1 MEQLQ
6 NINDYVLSQSALIGF
21 QELLIKLI
29 LTTFL
34 SLLIAHAYVKF
45 SSQITPS
52 KKYYTYISILAIIVT
67 IIISVVKG
75 SLALSLGLVGAL
87 SIVRFRTAIKE
98 PNELLVFFIS
108 IAIGISIGA
117 NQYKV
122 AVLSAFFIFIFYF
135 ISYKLRVKKNTE
147 EFTIISISI
156 IDKCDFSQLING
168 LKNIID
174 SSFLIRAINS
184 KNDVIEMH
192 LEVSSISVDEID
204 SLQLYIKEK
213 YNNSEIKIIPKIL

>member
-6 NINDYVLSQSALIGF
+6 NINEYVLSQSALIGF

-29 LTTFL
+29 LSTFL

-87 SIVRFRTAIKE
+87 SIVRFRTAIN
-98 PNELLVFFIS
+98 P
-108 IAIGISIGA
+108 
-117 NQYKV
+117 
-122 AVLSAFFIFIFYF
+122 
-135 ISYKLRVKKNTE
+135 
-147 EFTIISISI
+147 SISLSNYFNSNYDI
-156 IDKCDFSQLING
+156 EYLIE
-168 LKNIID
+168 KPINIY
-174 SSFLIRAINS
+174 INS
-184 KNDVIEMH
+184 K
-192 LEVSSISVDEID
+192 
-204 SLQLYIKEK
+204 
-213 YNNSEIKIIPKIL
+213 KIIGDKILVESLLYGNDFGIKTKK